1 MWQFAES
8 CRAIRDC
15 CDGLHFEK
23 NTNLPI
29 VAGNVSFYNQ
39 SGDNAIPS
47 SPMIGCFGKNI
58 DVNKSVRNSFQSE
71 GSVVF
76 LLGGSNFSM
85 GGSVVADLLA
95 IDNNDV
101 HRFSNK
107 QFSMLLNSLIGLESR
122 ELILSSRVVTRGGL
136 AVSLCKMSF
145 QNNIGV
151 NVHLAKEK
159 LSERLFNENL
169 SILLEVHDADARN
182 VEKILEK
189 KDIPFDIIG
198 STCTEKTITI
208 NDKISLSINETK
220 NVWEHSLREK
230 LLS

>member
-15 CDGLHFEK
+15 CNGLHFEK

-58 DVNKSVRNSFQSE
+58 DVNKSIQNSFQSE

-101 HRFSNK
+101 HRF
-107 QFSMLLNSLIGLESR
+107 LSLIH
-122 ELILSSRVVTRGGL
+122 I
-136 AVSLCKMSF
+136 
-145 QNNIGV
+145 
-151 NVHLAKEK
+151 
-159 LSERLFNENL
+159 
-169 SILLEVHDADARN
+169 
-182 VEKILEK
+182 
-189 KDIPFDIIG
+189 
-198 STCTEKTITI
+198 
-208 NDKISLSINETK
+208 
-220 NVWEHSLREK
+220 
-230 LLS
+230 